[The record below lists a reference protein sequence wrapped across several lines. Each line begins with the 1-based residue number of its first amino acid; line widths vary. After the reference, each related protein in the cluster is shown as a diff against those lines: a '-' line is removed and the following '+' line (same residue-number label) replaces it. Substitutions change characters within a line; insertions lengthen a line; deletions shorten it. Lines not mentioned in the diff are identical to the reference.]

1 MGAHDKA
8 FRRLMK
14 EKGAAEA
21 LLRERLPA
29 ALVRRLAGP
38 PESISESFVDDGL
51 KASFVDVLLRVP
63 LLGGAAFVF
72 CLVEHKRTETAFALV
87 QVLKYLAAVYA
98 HLAPAHKK
106 GPLPTVVPMLIYNG
120 ESRWKGPRRFS
131 ELLDEGL
138 RRFSVDFKVVLI
150 DLGAEPVRSLSS
162 NPILRGGLLALK
174 AAATRRDRFEPVVKQ
189 MLGTLD
195 NERSTLL
202 FFLRYLEAVSG
213 RRTLRLVERVAEQQQ
228 GKEKM
233 MQTVGDY
240 IESRGFRRGMR
251 RGLKK
256 GIEKGIEK
264 GLEKGREEGLRDSIR
279 FIITK
284 RFKRMTRSAEQHLVS
299 ADPAAL
305 PALLDRAVTARSL
318 RSVFTE
324 H

>member
-63 LLGGAAFVF
+63 LFGGEAFVF
-72 CLVEHKRTETAFALV
+72 CLIEHKRTETAFALV

-98 HLAPAHKK
+98 HLATAHRK

-131 ELLDEGL
+131 ELLDDGL

-150 DLGAEPVRSLSS
+150 DLGAEPMRSLSS

-174 AAATRRDRFEPVVKQ
+174 AAATRRDRFEQVVKQ
-189 MLGTLD
+189 MLGSLD

-213 RRTLRLVERVAEQQQ
+213 RKTLQLVERVAEQQQ

-240 IESRGFRRGMR
+240 IESRGFRRGKR
-251 RGLKK
+251 RGLK
-256 GIEKGIEK
+256 E
-264 GLEKGREEGLRDSIR
+264 GLEKGREEGREEGREAALRETLRRIL
-279 FIITK
+279 TK
-284 RFKRMTRSAEQHLVS
+284 RFKRMTLLAEQRLAH
-299 ADPAAL
+299 ADAATL
-305 PALLDRAVTARSL
+305 ESWVDRAVTARSL
-318 RSVFTE
+318 RSVFAS